1 MVGAAKLKVSTYE
14 EVEADSTATVQAMGV
29 VLLSA
34 AAAGIGEIGY
44 GGRGVI
50 IGCAAALIGW
60 LVWAFLTWLI
70 GTKFLDEPETNAD
83 IGQMMRTIGFA
94 ASPGILRAFG
104 WIPLLGT
111 VIEIIA
117 WFWMLVAM
125 VVAVRQALDYKSTG
139 RAFLVCAIGWF
150 VNVLIFVSLGALLGI
165 AVLSAR
171 NAGGT

>member
-1 MVGAAKLKVSTYE
+1 VPRAGGVLAGGAPAGRAAARRRAGGVPADPEGAMTSWVGRMVGAAKLKVSTYE

-70 GTKFLDEPETNAD
+70 G
-83 IGQMMRTIGFA
+83 
-94 ASPGILRAFG
+94 
-104 WIPLLGT
+104 
-111 VIEIIA
+111 
-117 WFWMLVAM
+117 
-125 VVAVRQALDYKSTG
+125 
-139 RAFLVCAIGWF
+139 
-150 VNVLIFVSLGALLGI
+150 
-165 AVLSAR
+165 
-171 NAGGT
+171 